1 MGVLPSLVSDWKRLR
16 LEGKAEASRLKAAA
30 SSETD
35 PIKKTQY
42 QQDAKRAV
50 LLDACAKAFLN
61 TLYGLLGAQSF
72 MLYDRRLAQS
82 VTAYARQSIMIT
94 RDIIVNELGG
104 KLIASDTDS
113 VSYQLNNAICTP
125 DQIN

>member
-1 MGVLPSLVSDWKRLR
+1 
-16 LEGKAEASRLKAAA
+16 
-30 SSETD
+30 
-35 PIKKTQY
+35 
-42 QQDAKRAV
+42 
-50 LLDACAKAFLN
+50 LDACAKAFLN